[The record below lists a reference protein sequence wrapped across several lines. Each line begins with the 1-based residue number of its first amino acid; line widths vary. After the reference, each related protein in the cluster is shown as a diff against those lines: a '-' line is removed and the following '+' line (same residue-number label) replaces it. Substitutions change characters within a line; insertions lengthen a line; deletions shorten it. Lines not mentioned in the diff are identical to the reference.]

1 MGNLVFG
8 YSRVSTA
15 DQSHAS
21 QELALR
27 AAGAEQIFLDTYT
40 GAAAFRPEL
49 DKLRLTI
56 RLGDTVVVTR
66 LDRLGRSAKDL
77 LNLASEFEEK
87 GVNLV
92 VVEQNINTSTA
103 EGKLFFTIISA
114 MAEFERSLISSRTK
128 DGLAAA
134 RARGMKGGRK
144 PVMNTPKTLTAQSM
158 YRQGRHVSEI
168 ASVLGVSRP
177 TIYKAIKSEQ
187 LRPS

>member
-27 AAGAEQIFLDTYT
+27 AAGVEQVFLDTYT
-40 GAAAFRPEL
+40 GSAASRPEL
-49 DKLRLTI
+49 DKLRLAI

-92 VVEQNINTSTA
+92 VLEQNINTSTA

-114 MAEFERSLISSRTK
+114 MAEFERSLISARTK

-144 PVMNTPKTLTAQSM
+144 PVMTPAKSQTANTM
-158 YRQGRHVSEI
+158 YRSGHHVSEI
-168 ASVLGVSRP
+168 ALVLGVSRP
-177 TIYKAIKSEQ
+177 TVYKAINLK
-187 LRPS
+187 

>member
-27 AAGAEQIFLDTYT
+27 AAGVEQVFLDTYT
-40 GAAAFRPEL
+40 GTSSARPEL

-56 RLGDTVVVTR
+56 RQGDTVVVTR

-77 LNLASEFEEK
+77 LNLASEFEDK

-114 MAEFERSLISSRTK
+114 MAEFERSLISARTK

-134 RARGMKGGRK
+134 RARGMNGGRK
-144 PVMNTPKTLTAQSM
+144 PVMNSAKTLTAQSM
-158 YRQGRHVSEI
+158 YRDGRHVSEI
-168 ASVLGVSRP
+168 AAVLGVSRP
-177 TIYKAIKSEQ
+177 TIYKAINSRTTPQ
-187 LRPS
+187 

>member
-1 MGNLVFG
+1 
-8 YSRVSTA
+8 VSTV

-21 QELALR
+21 QEDTLR
-27 AAGAEQIFLDTYT
+27 SAGVHKFFLDTFSGT
-40 GAAAFRPEL
+40 AASRPEL
-49 DKLRLTI
+49 DKLRMAM
-56 RLGDTVVVTR
+56 RAGDTVVVTR

-77 LNLASEFEEK
+77 LILASEFEEK

-114 MAEFERSLISSRTK
+114 MAEFERSLISARTK

-144 PVMNTPKTLTAQSM
+144 PVMTAAKSQVAITM
-158 YRQGRHVSEI
+158 YRAGRQVSEI

-177 TIYKAIKSEQ
+177 TVYKAIQGK
-187 LRPS
+187 

>member
-1 MGNLVFG
+1 MGDLVFG

-27 AAGAEQIFLDTYT
+27 AAGVEQVFLDTYT
-40 GAAAFRPEL
+40 GAASSRPEL

-56 RLGDTVVVTR
+56 RPGDTVVVSR
-66 LDRLGRSAKDL
+66 LDRLGRSARDL

-103 EGKLFFTIISA
+103 EGKLFFNIVSA

-144 PVMNTPKTLTAQSM
+144 AVMNSAKTLTAQSM
-158 YRQGRHVSEI
+158 YRDGRHVAEI
-168 ASVLGVSRP
+168 ASVLGASRP
-177 TIYKAIKSEQ
+177 TVYKALKSC
-187 LRPS
+187 S

>member
-27 AAGAEQIFLDTYT
+27 AAGVEQVFLDTYT
-40 GAAAFRPEL
+40 GASASRPEL
-49 DKLRLTI
+49 DRLRQTI
-56 RLGDTVVVTR
+56 RQGDTVVVTR

-77 LNLASEFEEK
+77 LNLASEFEGK

-114 MAEFERSLISSRTK
+114 MAEFERSLISARTK

-144 PVMNTPKTLTAQSM
+144 PVMTAAKTQTASTM
-158 YRQGRHVSEI
+158 YRAGHYVSEI

-177 TIYKAIKSEQ
+177 TVYKAINGK
-187 LRPS
+187 

>member
-1 MGNLVFG
+1 LGNLVFG

-27 AAGAEQIFLDTYT
+27 AAGVEQVFLDTYT
-40 GAAAFRPEL
+40 GSSASRPEL
-49 DKLRLTI
+49 DKLRQTI
-56 RLGDTVVVTR
+56 RQGDTVVVTR

-77 LNLASEFEEK
+77 LNLSSEFEEK

-92 VVEQNINTSTA
+92 VVEQNIDTSTA

-114 MAEFERSLISSRTK
+114 MAEFERSLISARTK

-144 PVMNTPKTLTAQSM
+144 PVMTSAKTHTAKSM
-158 YRQGRHVSEI
+158 YRDGRLVSEI

-177 TIYKAIKSEQ
+177 SIYKALNS
-187 LRPS
+187 